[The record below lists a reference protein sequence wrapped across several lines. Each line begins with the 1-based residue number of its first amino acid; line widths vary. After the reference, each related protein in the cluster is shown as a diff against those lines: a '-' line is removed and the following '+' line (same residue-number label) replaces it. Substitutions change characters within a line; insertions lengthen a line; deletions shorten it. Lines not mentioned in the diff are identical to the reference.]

1 MKKYFLFLLLSVF
14 FINSAI
20 SQRKTQNIKWFSIA
34 AKAGIGNS
42 ILFNKDIS
50 ADKNVNLNYLT
61 LSQSYG
67 GRFTFTFGDNL
78 GFGTEILFSS
88 FGQKYDIKNNNDTNL
103 KNLKFKSIDF
113 IPFFRYTGNNSAY
126 VEIGAKFSSVNSIA
140 ETNSNSLAV
149 VRNNLINSYET
160 KFTSPVFGFG
170 IAIYKTDRID
180 INLGAR
186 FAYSLTDISPDK
198 TFNIVDDNF
207 YTPDY
212 QENATSNPFSAQAI
226 FEVNYFFAFWGDAS
240 CGRGRLML
248 FN

>member
-1 MKKYFLFLLLSVF
+1 MKKFIFLIVISVLIF
-14 FINSAI
+14 DTAV
-20 SQRKTQNIKWFSIA
+20 SQRRKQNIKWFSLA

-42 ILFNKDIS
+42 MFLNKDIANDES
-50 ADKNVNLNYLT
+50 VNLNYLT

-78 GFGTEILFSS
+78 GFGAELLFSS
-88 FGQKYDIKNNNDTNL
+88 FGQKYDIKNSDDTNM
-103 KNLKFKSIDF
+103 KNLKFKSVDF

-126 VEIGAKFSSVNSIA
+126 VEIGAKFSSINSIT
-140 ETNSNSLAV
+140 ETNSNSIAI
-149 VRNNLINSYET
+149 VRNDLMNNYET
-160 KFTSPVFGFG
+160 KFTSPVLGFG
-170 IAIYKTDRID
+170 IALYKTDRID

-198 TFNIVDDNF
+198 TFNAVSDNF
-207 YTPDY
+207 YIADY
-212 QENATSNPFSAQAI
+212 QENAATNPFSAQAI
-226 FEVNYFFAFWGDAS
+226 LEVNYFFAFWGDSS